1 MKHNLKRILP
11 IFLAIVVILSVA
23 WYLFSYDPEFTRD
36 MLLEQRAQPGAGE
49 RTEGREDTSL
59 PVHLAVPDEAGGRG
73 YRPQAGGELIGA
85 CRHQR

>member
-36 MLLEQRAQPGAGE
+36 MLLEQARWTKPIEDGE
-49 RTEGREDTSL
+49 S
-59 PVHLAVPDEAGGRG
+59 
-73 YRPQAGGELIGA
+73 
-85 CRHQR
+85 